1 MLDRIYARLFRPR
14 YTQPVPAGAKIV
26 TIDRVKFARWTQ
38 RGGREVTAPL
48 SDDGKRCTV
57 EVDYWACETRNHLG
71 EVKVERCFRDK
82 TASEQKRLQILTRLE
97 REAAGI
103 PVPSPS
109 TPKSMAELIDA
120 WDKHLRSKAP
130 TDKHVRQT
138 VSRVR
143 KIMAGIG
150 ALTPKAI
157 SASAVED
164 WLAELRERGE
174 NFRGQVTGSSAQTSN
189 HYLVAIRSFCGWLV
203 DRNHLEKNPL
213 TRLEKL
219 NADSARAFE
228 RRALTDKELWSLINT
243 TEKSTAVRRNLSGPD
258 RAYCYLT
265 AAFTGLRLGELAE
278 LVPESFVKHG
288 KQLRILLPAKD
299 QKNRRELPVYIPSKI
314 ARRLL
319 GYLKTKPAGD
329 QMWNKGGWAK
339 WGYASTAFYADL
351 EDAKVPIELNGKRL
365 DFHALRTHYQTSMLL
380 AGIPLAHAT
389 RLARLSSP
397 TTLMK
402 HYAKLGL
409 DELAAEVEKL
419 GERLGKK

>member
-1 MLDRIYARLFRPR
+1 MDPRIYARLFKPR
-14 YTQPVPAGAKIV
+14 YTQAVPKGAKVV
-26 TIDRVKFARWTQ
+26 TIDRKKFARWTQ
-38 RGGREVTAPL
+38 RGGREVTAAL
-48 SDDGKRCTV
+48 SDDGTRCTV
-57 EVDYWACETRNHLG
+57 EVDYWACEVRNHLG
-71 EVKVERCFRDK
+71 EVKIERCYRDL
-82 TASEQKRLQILTRLE
+82 TASQKKRLEILTRLE

-103 PVPSPS
+103 PMPSAT
-109 TPKSMAELIDA
+109 TPKSISELIDA
-120 WDKHLRSKAP
+120 WEKHLRSKAP
-130 TDKHVRQT
+130 TDKHVKQT

-143 KIMAGIG
+143 KIVEAIG

-157 SASAVED
+157 SAAAVED
-164 WLAELRERGE
+164 WLAELREQGE
-174 NFRGQVTGSSAQTSN
+174 NFRGQVTGSSVQTSN

-213 TRLEKL
+213 AKLEKL
-219 NADSARAFE
+219 NADAARAFE
-228 RRALTDKELWSLINT
+228 RRAMTDKELWALINT
-243 TEKSTAVRRNLSGPD
+243 TEQSTVVRRNLAGPD

-265 AAFTGLRLGELAE
+265 AAFTGLRLSELAE
-278 LVPESFVKHG
+278 LTPEAFVKHG
-288 KQLRILLPAKD
+288 KQLRILLPAAN
-299 QKNRRELPVYIPSKI
+299 QKNRRELPVFIPSKV

-319 GYLKTKPAGD
+319 AYLKTKAPGER
-329 QMWNKGGWAK
+329 MWDKGGWAK

-351 EDAKVPIELNGKRL
+351 EDAKVSAELNGKRL

-397 TTLMK
+397 ATLMK

-419 GERLGKK
+419 GQQKAK